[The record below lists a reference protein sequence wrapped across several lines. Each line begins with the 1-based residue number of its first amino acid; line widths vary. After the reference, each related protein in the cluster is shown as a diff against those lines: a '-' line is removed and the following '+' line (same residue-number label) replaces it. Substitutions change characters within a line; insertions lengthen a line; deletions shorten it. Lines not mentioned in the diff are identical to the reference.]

1 MAGETERRKA
11 QNIILE
17 NRSRLSV
24 SGVEEVSGFDESIV
38 QMQTELGALTVHG
51 SNLRVETLSV
61 DSGDLL
67 VVGDISDLSYADVPV
82 RRGWWARLFGAVGES
97 TARRLVGR
105 ACAFVTGAALGV
117 MRFPVYILRQVFYRL
132 AALWDVIFYALAGL
146 AVFAAGQWCS
156 GGVRPRFLTAAI
168 VGCALCTYL
177 LTPLRRPVRRL
188 AERKREH
195 REEQRCRKENE
206 RKKTRKKD
214 EKI

>member
-67 VVGDISDLSYADVPV
+67 VVGGISDLSCADVPV
-82 RRGWWARLFGAVGES
+82 RRGFWARLFG
-97 TARRLVGR
+97 
-105 ACAFVTGAALGV
+105 
-117 MRFPVYILRQVFYRL
+117 
-132 AALWDVIFYALAGL
+132 
-146 AVFAAGQWCS
+146 
-156 GGVRPRFLTAAI
+156 
-168 VGCALCTYL
+168 
-177 LTPLRRPVRRL
+177 
-188 AERKREH
+188 
-195 REEQRCRKENE
+195 
-206 RKKTRKKD
+206 
-214 EKI
+214 

>member
-82 RRGWWARLFGAVGES
+82 RRS
-97 TARRLVGR
+97 
-105 ACAFVTGAALGV
+105 
-117 MRFPVYILRQVFYRL
+117 
-132 AALWDVIFYALAGL
+132 
-146 AVFAAGQWCS
+146 
-156 GGVRPRFLTAAI
+156 
-168 VGCALCTYL
+168 ALCGFRYTSSGRFF
-177 LTPLRRPVRRL
+177 TGSQ
-188 AERKREH
+188 H
-195 REEQRCRKENE
+195 CG
-206 RKKTRKKD
+206 T
-214 EKI
+214 

>member
-67 VVGDISDLSYADVPV
+67 VVGDISDLSYAVVPV
-82 RRGWWARLFGAVGES
+82 RRGLWARLYG
-97 TARRLVGR
+97 
-105 ACAFVTGAALGV
+105 
-117 MRFPVYILRQVFYRL
+117 
-132 AALWDVIFYALAGL
+132 
-146 AVFAAGQWCS
+146 
-156 GGVRPRFLTAAI
+156 
-168 VGCALCTYL
+168 
-177 LTPLRRPVRRL
+177 
-188 AERKREH
+188 
-195 REEQRCRKENE
+195 
-206 RKKTRKKD
+206 
-214 EKI
+214 

>member
-82 RRGWWARLFGAVGES
+82 RRGFWARISPSERT
-97 TARRLVGR
+97 TAN
-105 ACAFVTGAALGV
+105 
-117 MRFPVYILRQVFYRL
+117 
-132 AALWDVIFYALAGL
+132 
-146 AVFAAGQWCS
+146 
-156 GGVRPRFLTAAI
+156 PRF
-168 VGCALCTYL
+168 
-177 LTPLRRPVRRL
+177 
-188 AERKREH
+188 
-195 REEQRCRKENE
+195 
-206 RKKTRKKD
+206 
-214 EKI
+214 

>member
-82 RRGWWARLFGAVGES
+82 RRSFWAWLFEYTGLRMGEANGLQWKMMAQQLLGHADIMTTRRIYQHLREGES
-97 TARRLVGR
+97 QKYTALLDAYV
-105 ACAFVTGAALGV
+105 
-117 MRFPVYILRQVFYRL
+117 
-132 AALWDVIFYALAGL
+132 
-146 AVFAAGQWCS
+146 S
-156 GGVRPRFLTAAI
+156 GKA
-168 VGCALCTYL
+168 
-177 LTPLRRPVRRL
+177 
-188 AERKREH
+188 
-195 REEQRCRKENE
+195 
-206 RKKTRKKD
+206 
-214 EKI
+214 